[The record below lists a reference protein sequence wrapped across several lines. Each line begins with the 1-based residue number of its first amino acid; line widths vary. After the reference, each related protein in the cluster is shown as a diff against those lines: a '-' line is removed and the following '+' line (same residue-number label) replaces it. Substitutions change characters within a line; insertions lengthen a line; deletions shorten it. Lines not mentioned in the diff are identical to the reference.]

1 MSDQPE
7 GSASPGGRPNG
18 ALILLV
24 GAAALVVGALLPWAT
39 ASAGFIS
46 VSKAGTDGD
55 GVITLVLGAVIALFA
70 LFALKPQPHQ
80 LAVLVGAGAGLAAG
94 GVAIYDIVNVSDAVT
109 NAQSQSSLVHASV
122 GSGLYV
128 TAVGAA
134 IAVVGALVKNGETQ
148 KPANR
153 AKNSGRVSCPHCAEQ
168 IMPAATVCP
177 HCNREVTPSALPP
190 PSAGTTKGWMP
201 DPSGRHPDRYWD
213 GRAWTQWVRDKPGGT
228 RSEDPPVP
236 AQS

>member
-1 MSDQPE
+1 MGTQPE
-7 GSASPGGRPNG
+7 AGAATGGRSNG
-18 ALILLV
+18 ALILLI
-24 GAAALVVGALLPWAT
+24 GAAALIVGALLPWAT

-70 LFALKPQPHQ
+70 LFAWKPQSHQ
-80 LAVLVGAGAGLAAG
+80 LAVIVGVGAGLAAG
-94 GVAIYDIVNVSDAVT
+94 GVAIYDIVNVSNAVNT
-109 NAQSQSSLVHASV
+109 AQSRSTLVHASV

-134 IAVVGALVKNGETQ
+134 IAIVGALVKNGETK
-148 KPANR
+148 KPVDP

-177 HCNREVTPSALPP
+177 HCNRDVQPSALPP
-190 PSAGTTKGWMP
+190 ASAGTAEGWVP
-201 DPSGRHPDRYWD
+201 DPSGRHPDRWWD
-213 GRAWTQWVRDKPGGT
+213 GKQWTEWVRDKPGGT

-236 AQS
+236 SQA